1 MIVPMKKATLLMQA
15 KDADAVIK
23 KLRSLGLL
31 HIEHQQLPKGKSIVL
46 LQDDLALL
54 ANALGIISVEAQSRK
69 PASACATQF
78 GEWKSCARHIIELQR
93 RLEQLKEYSV
103 TLIQTISEW
112 EEWGDFDPERVRQ
125 LGEKNIY
132 VKFYQLPAKEIKE
145 LPQTVTVH
153 IVSRKAGIARCI
165 LISRTPFETPFKEI
179 VPPKMGLGKMKARLD
194 EDTRAMEVL
203 KKELYGLS
211 CHQATLVQVK
221 HALEKELEYNE
232 VLTGMGQEYEIKYVS
247 GYIPYDKADSLIQYA
262 QNEHWGVWITEP
274 AEDDKVPT
282 LIRNPRWVSFISPM
296 FKLIEVV
303 PGYRELDIS
312 LWFLLFFSV
321 FFGMLIGDAGIGG
334 IFLLL
339 TFYAQRKWGKKLQ
352 VEGAFTLFYLLS
364 ACAVIWGVLTGTF
377 FGQEWLSGRIKPLMP
392 SLRNDT
398 NVQNLC
404 FFIGALHLSIAHG
417 WRLLIK
423 LPALS
428 ALADAGWIL
437 ILWGGFFLA
446 RLLILGEAFPSHAQ
460 WLFIIGASLVV
471 LFTNPQKNILRGL
484 GAGIGN
490 LLLNLVNSFTDVVSY
505 IRLFAVGLATV
516 AVADSFNAM
525 AMGIGFNNF
534 FSGLI
539 TALILILGQVL
550 NVLLGPMSVLVHGVR
565 LNVLEFCNHL
575 DIKWSGFAYRPLKE

>member
-15 KDADAVIK
+15 KDAGVVVK
-23 KLRSLGLL
+23 TLRSLGLL
-31 HIEHQQLPKGKSIVL
+31 HIEHQQLPKGKSIAV

-54 ANALGIISVEAQSRK
+54 ANAIGIAAAEEQRWQPVSERVKRVDDWK
-69 PASACATQF
+69 P
-78 GEWKSCARHIIELQR
+78 CARHIIELQR

-103 TLIQTISEW
+103 TLIQAISEW
-112 EEWGDFDPERVRQ
+112 EHWGDFDPESVRQ
-125 LGEKNIY
+125 LERKNIY
-132 VKFYQLPAKEIKE
+132 VKLYQLPVKEIKK
-145 LPQTVTVH
+145 LPQTVTVQ
-153 IVSRKAGIARCI
+153 VLSKKAGMARCM
-165 LISRTPFETPFKEI
+165 LISRTLLEIPFKEVI
-179 VPPKMGLGKMKARLD
+179 PPKVGLGKMKARLA
-194 EDTRAMEVL
+194 EGRRAMEVIRN
-203 KKELYGLS
+203 ELHGLS
-211 CHQATLVQVK
+211 CHQATLLQAK
-221 HALEKELEYNE
+221 KTIEKEFEFNE
-232 VLTGMGQEYEIKYVS
+232 VLAGMGQEYEIKYVT
-247 GYIPYDKADSLIQYA
+247 GYIPYDKTDSLIHYA
-262 QNEHWGVWITEP
+262 QNEHWGIWITEP
-274 AEDDKVPT
+274 SEDDKVPT
-282 LIRNPRWVSFISPM
+282 LIRNPRWVSVISPM
-296 FKLIEVV
+296 FKLIEVI

-321 FFGMLIGDAGIGG
+321 FFGMLIGDAGIGV

-339 TFYAQRKWGKKLQ
+339 TFYAQRRWARRLKSQ
-352 VEGAFTLFYLLS
+352 SAFALFYLLS
-364 ACAVIWGVLTGTF
+364 ACAVIWGALTGTF
-377 FGQEWLSGRIKPLMP
+377 FGQEWLLGRVKPLMP
-392 SLRNDT
+392 SLRNDA

-417 WRLLIK
+417 WRFLIK
-423 LPALS
+423 LPALC

-446 RLLILGEAFPSHAQ
+446 RLLILSEAFPGQAQ
-460 WLFIIGASLVV
+460 WLFIAGAGMVV
-471 LFTNPQKNILRGL
+471 LFTNPQKNILRCL

-534 FSGLI
+534 LSGLA
-539 TALILILGQVL
+539 TALILILGQAL

-565 LNVLEFCNHL
+565 LNVLEFCSHL